1 MTTQPAPTDPG
12 LLLDAQLCFRL
23 YRSERAVLATYRELL
38 AELGVTYPQYLV
50 LLVLWEQDGAT
61 VSHLGTRL
69 ALESGTLSPL
79 LRRMETAG
87 LVTRNRSTDD
97 ERVVHVHLTEAGDA
111 LRRRAHSV
119 PRDLSRRGGLDAAET
134 VELARLLD
142 RLCGNLTTADPVV
155 DTAIDE
161 AFGSAPAPD
170 GALAPRGAPAPH
182 PDCARTADAPTDG
195 DPS

>member
-1 MTTQPAPTDPG
+1 MTTQPLPTHPG

-38 AELGVTYPQYLV
+38 ADLGLTYPQYLV

-61 VSHLGTRL
+61 VSHLGSRL

-79 LRRMETAG
+79 LRRMEAAG
-87 LVTRNRSTDD
+87 LVTRDRSTDD
-97 ERVVHVHLTEAGDA
+97 ERVVHVHLTDAGDT
-111 LRRRAHSV
+111 LRRQAHDI

-134 VELARLLD
+134 AELARLLD
-142 RLCGNLTTADPVV
+142 RLCANLATADPVV
-155 DTAIDE
+155 DTALDE
-161 AFGSAPAPD
+161 AFGSAPAPH
-170 GALAPRGAPAPH
+170 GALAPH

-195 DPS
+195 DLT